1 MDKDKRGAG
10 DKMSDKSTNND
21 AAMFVDE
28 KEIQKA
34 LSKAVRHAL
43 RKHKRA
49 GNPIAVWRDDKV
61 VWIPPE
67 EIPDFED
74 DEDDKEP
81 IIDLEEN

>member
-1 MDKDKRGAG
+1 MDKDQKGAR
-10 DKMSDKSTNND
+10 DTMSDKITNSD
-21 AAMFVDE
+21 APVFGDE

-49 GNPIAVWRDDKV
+49 GNPIAVWREDKV

-74 DEDDKEP
+74 DEDDGEP
-81 IIDLEEN
+81 IIDLEED